1 MDLSDLKHKI
11 EDFDLQRFREGP
23 HAKTAVGVALV
34 AVLFLVFVLTRCGGG
49 AASRTANEQYFYDLN
64 TGQLVAAPRYAM
76 SPRDVGS
83 GTFDFG
89 DDTFGSAVEAV
100 IVSCTDCADVAPGM
114 TLKQLEAVDA
124 KVGYLVRHHPE
135 ASKLVAGKQPGEL
148 LTDDEADLVNSGER
162 LYSTPAGKTWLP
174 QSSGPA
180 VQLAKDALL
189 GCSDGEPA
197 RRCTP

>member
-34 AVLFLVFVLTRCGGG
+34 AVLFLVFILARCGGG
-49 AASRTANEQYFYDLN
+49 TASRTANEQYFYDLN
-64 TGQLVAAPRYAM
+64 TGQLVAAPRYAF

-83 GTFDFG
+83 GTFDFSDG
-89 DDTFGSAVEAV
+89 TFGSAVEAMV
-100 IVSCTDCADVAPGM
+100 VSCSDCAGVAPGM
-114 TLKQLEAVDA
+114 TPKQLETVDA
-124 KVGYLVRHHPE
+124 KIAYLRRLAPTASEILAKKGPE
-135 ASKLVAGKQPGEL
+135 EP
-148 LTDDEADLVNSGER
+148 LTDREFFLIDSIDP

-180 VQLAKDALL
+180 VRLAKDALL
-189 GCSDGEPA
+189 GCGDGEPA